1 MKKQTLEDCVG
12 DQTCPHAGAATGG
25 VPGQY
30 YSAAA
35 AATATAASGGGG
47 LAGSTSANNLLL
59 RPAENSPF
67 VMRNVAERGSSTNS
81 TPYSQISV
89 PSSYDDYEDDFTS
102 EDDVAAEDSDG
113 SIIFDR
119 KNK

>member
-1 MKKQTLEDCVG
+1 
-12 DQTCPHAGAATGG
+12 
-25 VPGQY
+25 
-30 YSAAA
+30 
-35 AATATAASGGGG
+35 
-47 LAGSTSANNLLL
+47 
-59 RPAENSPF
+59 
-67 VMRNVAERGSSTNS
+67 MRNVAERGSSNNS

>member
-1 MKKQTLEDCVG
+1 MKKQTLENCVG
-12 DQTCPHAGAATGG
+12 DQTCPPAGAAAGG

-30 YSAAA
+30 YS